1 MDLSIVIINFN
12 TRALTEQTVR
22 SVFDSTKEV
31 VYEIILVDNSTKP
44 EEKMPE
50 PEDSRVILLTDVENK
65 GFGNA
70 CNLGAAKARGEYV
83 LFLNSD
89 TIIHDGALDRC
100 MDYLRSNPGVGGL
113 GIHTLL
119 RDGTLDHGCRRGFPT
134 PMASL
139 YYFTGMD
146 RRHPESRKYGAY
158 RQTFLDENETSDTD
172 CVSGAFLMMPR
183 AVFEQLGGFDERFF
197 MYGED
202 VDLCY
207 RIKEA
212 GFRVVYFAG
221 ASMTHLKGSSG
232 LHTKSK
238 TVIYHFHHAMTLF
251 YDKHYKKKY
260 NFLVTW
266 LVHLGVWLKYRLTL
280 LKMKRKG

>member
-12 TRALTEQTVR
+12 TRELTEQTVR

-31 VYEIILVDNSTKP
+31 TFEIILVDNSTKQ
-44 EEKMPE
+44 EEKLPE
-50 PEDSRVILLTDVENK
+50 PKDSRVVLLPDVENK

-70 CNLGAAKARGEYV
+70 CNLGAAKARGDYL

-89 TIIHDGALDRC
+89 TIVHDGALDRC
-100 MDYLRSNPGVGGL
+100 VDYLHGSPDVGGL
-113 GIHTLL
+113 GIRTLL
-119 RDGTLDHGCRRGFPT
+119 KDGTLDHGCKRGFPT

-158 RQTFLDENETSDTD
+158 RQTFLNETETNDTD

-183 AVFEQLGGFDERFF
+183 TVFEQLGGFDERFF

-202 VDLCY
+202 IDLCY

-212 GFRVVYFAG
+212 GFRVVYFAE

-238 TVIYHFHHAMTLF
+238 TVIYHFHHAMILF
-251 YDKHYKKKY
+251 YDKHYKKEY
-260 NFLVTW
+260 NFFVTW
-266 LVHLGVWLKYRLTL
+266 LVHLGVWLKYGITL
-280 LKMKRKG
+280 LKMKLKG

>member
-1 MDLSIVIINFN
+1 LDLSIVIINFN
-12 TRALTEQTVR
+12 TRALTEQTIR
-22 SVFDSTKEV
+22 SVFDSTKRISF
-31 VYEIILVDNSTKP
+31 EIILVDNSTKQ
-44 EEKMPE
+44 EEKMLPQ
-50 PEDSRVILLTDVENK
+50 EDERIILLSDVENK
-65 GFGNA
+65 GFGNG
-70 CNLGAAKARGEYV
+70 CNLGAQQAHGDYV

-89 TIIHDGALDRC
+89 TIVHEEALDRC
-100 MDYLRSNPGVGGL
+100 VEYMRDHPDVGGL

-119 RDGTLDHGCRRGFPT
+119 KDGTLDHGCKRGFPT

-146 RRHPESRKYGAY
+146 RRHPESKKYGAY
-158 RQTFLDENETSDTD
+158 RQTFLDENETNDTD
-172 CVSGAFLMMPR
+172 CVSGAFLMMPKK
-183 AVFEQLGGFDERFF
+183 VLEQLGGFDERFF

-207 RIKEA
+207 RVKEA
-212 GFRVVYFAG
+212 GYRIVYFAE

-238 TVIYHFHHAMTLF
+238 TVIYHFYHAMTLF

-260 NFLVTW
+260 PFFVTW
-266 LVHLGVWLKYRLTL
+266 IVHLGIRAKYAMTL